1 MQRKLFKVF
10 MAFLMFVGIGVSPLS
25 TVYAETLPFE
35 VHNLDLPEPLSDADV
50 KRYQDIFALQQDKKW
65 KEADKLIKDLDSDL
79 LLGRVL
85 SQRYLHPT
93 GWRSSYKELSSWLKK
108 YNDHPAA
115 SRISWLAKKRKPS
128 KAKAPKA
135 PKKGYLNGYGRSSGR
150 QSRYSH
156 HRGDGLHRQ
165 KHVRLPVKFAI
176 KSDQVGHPGV
186 VICSRKAIC
195 DT

>member
-1 MQRKLFKVF
+1 MQRKLSKVF
-10 MAFLMFVGIGVSPLS
+10 MVFLMFFGIGIGPLS
-25 TVYAETLPFE
+25 TAYAGTLPFE

-65 KEADKLIKDLDSDL
+65 KEADKLIKALDSDL

-115 SRISWLAKKRKPS
+115 SRISWLAKNGNHPKPKPRKRRKRIFERLWS
-128 KAKAPKA
+128 VFF
-135 PKKGYLNGYGRSSGR
+135 GR
-150 QSRYSH
+150 QLCGYSH
-156 HRGDGLHRQ
+156 HKGGAGFT
-165 KHVRLPVKFAI
+165 VKNT
-176 KSDQVGHPGV
+176 SDCP
-186 VICSRKAIC
+186 
-195 DT
+195 